1 MELDTQNYYAFVLG
15 YDFWNDIFKDSSS
28 PECDV
33 TYEFCNKVASDYLK
47 SEYFKNTNYTGY
59 EMFEKYITDNRFQI
73 LKEYEK
79 FIGEENIY
87 FKGNKKLLA
96 VGTRKNQPVALVEW
110 TKGGRKEYIVAFD
123 YIIDKEN
130 SSLSWG
136 YGKYYYDKNSG
147 KSAYEKV
154 INGGNLTHTFDKGQE
169 R

>member
-96 VGTRKNQPVALVEW
+96 VGARKNQPVAD
-110 TKGGRKEYIVAFD
+110 RKSV
-123 YIIDKEN
+123 
-130 SSLSWG
+130 
-136 YGKYYYDKNSG
+136 
-147 KSAYEKV
+147 V
-154 INGGNLTHTFDKGQE
+154 
-169 R
+169 

>member
-96 VGTRKNQPVALVEW
+96 VGARKNQPVALVEW